1 MKIKFSQDSHT
12 DLESLTPSSQNLCY
26 SLDKENILDKE
37 VKEKI
42 EMMERVFNRNKSN
55 LYTFCKAGKKLINKG
70 KYEESRLL
78 AADAMKNYPDAP
90 EPHNIFGIVLEKQG
104 NHASAMRHF
113 RAAYA
118 LDPSYA
124 PARQN
129 LENFGT
135 FEQNLG
141 CAFGDLE
148 EQQNAQSEDKVIA

>member
-1 MKIKFSQDSHT
+1 
-12 DLESLTPSSQNLCY
+12 
-26 SLDKENILDKE
+26 
-37 VKEKI
+37 
-42 EMMERVFNRNKSN
+42 
-55 LYTFCKAGKKLINKG
+55 
-70 KYEESRLL
+70 
-78 AADAMKNYPDAP
+78 
-90 EPHNIFGIVLEKQG
+90 
-104 NHASAMRHF
+104 MRHV